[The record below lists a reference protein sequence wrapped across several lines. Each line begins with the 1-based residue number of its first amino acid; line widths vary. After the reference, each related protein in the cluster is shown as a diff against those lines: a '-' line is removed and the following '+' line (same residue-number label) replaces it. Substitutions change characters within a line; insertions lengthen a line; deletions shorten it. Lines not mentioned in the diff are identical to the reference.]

1 MSEGRLS
8 PFPDRFGGSQ
18 DEDPCGTAQERP
30 DAGEAPTDD
39 QAPPRQQTLRL
50 HGTHAPQANPAARA
64 GPFPPDPAPIDLRPF
79 ADQLMAIAR
88 QLREGRFTPHPAT
101 TDAAL
106 ESEWCPAPC
115 AVPAPIPTP
124 DQEQQRRRNGV
135 LARKAYAARRR
146 RGAIFGNH
154 DLFGE
159 PAWDILLDLYIAHV
173 ERKDV
178 SVSSA
183 CIGSASPPTTGLR
196 WLGVLAEQG
205 FVLREHDPFDQRRVL
220 VRLTRRGLEAM
231 DRYFAIAAGT
241 L

>member
-1 MSEGRLS
+1 MTEGRLS
-8 PFPDRFGGSQ
+8 PFPDRCVGSQ
-18 DEDPCGTAQERP
+18 DDDPAGEISNDGQGGTARFPEART
-30 DAGEAPTDD
+30 AGGGDGSPT
-39 QAPPRQQTLRL
+39 
-50 HGTHAPQANPAARA
+50 
-64 GPFPPDPAPIDLRPF
+64 DLRPF

-88 QLREGRFTPHPAT
+88 QLRDGRFTALSGPSEGGGAGSGLASGMAGRDAGCRCAPHAR
-101 TDAAL
+101 
-106 ESEWCPAPC
+106 PAPGAEPREE
-115 AVPAPIPTP
+115 AVPP
-124 DQEQQRRRNGV
+124 DPETQRRRFGI

-146 RGAIFGNH
+146 RGAIFGSP

-183 CIGSASPPTTGLR
+183 CIGSAAPPTTGLR
-196 WLGVLAEQG
+196 WLGVLAEAG
-205 FVLREHDPFDQRRVL
+205 FVRREHDPCDQRRVL

-231 DRYFAIAAGT
+231 DRYFTLAGGA

>member
-1 MSEGRLS
+1 
-8 PFPDRFGGSQ
+8 
-18 DEDPCGTAQERP
+18 
-30 DAGEAPTDD
+30 
-39 QAPPRQQTLRL
+39 
-50 HGTHAPQANPAARA
+50 
-64 GPFPPDPAPIDLRPF
+64 
-79 ADQLMAIAR
+79 MAIAR
-88 QLREGRFTPHPAT
+88 QLREGRFTLHSAT
-101 TDAAL
+101 SDAAL
-106 ESEWCPAPC
+106 EGERCPAPC
-115 AVPAPIPTP
+115 AVPTPVPTP
-124 DQEQQRRRNGV
+124 DQEQQRRRHGV

-196 WLGVLAEQG
+196 WLGVLAEHDL
-205 FVLREHDPFDQRRVL
+205 VLREHDPFDQRRVL

-231 DRYFAIAAGT
+231 DRYFAIASGT